1 MLSDLTEWVTDV
13 VDALGYLGVALL
25 VAIENVFPPI
35 PSEVVLGLAGF
46 VAARGDASPVG
57 MVAAATVGSV
67 VGAWVLYGIS
77 AAIGPVRMRALV
89 VRYGGWIR
97 MTEDDLD
104 RAEGWFDTRAR
115 LAVLICRC
123 IPLIRSLISIPA
135 GFRRMPIGQFTVY
148 TAVGS
153 LVWNAALVGA
163 GYGLGDRW
171 EKIVEYM
178 EQFQNLVLLALVAAV
193 GWYVWAKF
201 ISPKRKALPRHA
213 EVE

>member
-1 MLSDLTEWVTDV
+1 VLTDLTQWVTDV
-13 VDALGYLGVALL
+13 VESLGYVGVALL

-46 VAARGDASPVG
+46 VAARGDASAYG
-57 MVAAATVGSV
+57 MVAAATVGSL

-77 AAIGPVRMRALV
+77 AGIGPVRMRALV

-97 MTEDDLD
+97 MTEADLD
-104 RAEGWFDTRAR
+104 RAEGWFDSKAR

-135 GFRRMPIGQFTVY
+135 GFRRMPIGQFTLY
-148 TAVGS
+148 TLIGS
-153 LVWNAALVGA
+153 LVWNTALVGA
-163 GYGLGDRW
+163 GYALGDRW

-178 EQFQNLVLLALVAAV
+178 EQFQNLVILAILLAV
-193 GWYVWAKF
+193 GWYVWTKF
-201 ISPKRKALPRHA
+201 VAPKRKKAHHHTP
-213 EVE
+213 VE